1 MVGLGD
7 EHSLEWD
14 FLCTSFCLKSAVS
27 GHTFD
32 QSQNN
37 QKLLLIIQRYYRLDY
52 NVSIS
57 YVVKAT

>member
-1 MVGLGD
+1 MVVLRD
-7 EHSLEWD
+7 EHSPERD
-14 FLCTSFCLKSAVS
+14 FLPTSFCLESAVS

-37 QKLLLIIQRYYRLDY
+37 QKLLLIIQLYYRLDY